1 MSHVV
6 FKIQFGLTYI
16 YIYIYIYIHTIKHME
31 NQRGHE
37 KYFPDGAFSMS
48 LRANTVLSG
57 R

>member
-6 FKIQFGLTYI
+6 FKIQFGLT